1 MRLFRKRVSAPPDAF
16 APRMADAG
24 QDVNEPQPQ
33 ECLLQHAVGGHERC
47 PGEECPFF
55 ERGECRLGE
64 LRVDIDTN
72 PQLARFLLDLRA
84 RLAAREG
91 WQPFR
96 RLGRPGRR

>member
-1 MRLFRKRVSAPPDAF
+1 MNTPH
-16 APRMADAG
+16 
-24 QDVNEPQPQ
+24 PQ

-72 PQLARFLLDLRA
+72 PQLAGFLLDLRA
-84 RLAAREG
+84 RLAGREG

-96 RLGRPGRR
+96 RLGRPDGR